1 MNNTENKPTLNL
13 KTILDIRGK
22 LMNEFYKDMT
32 NTAQR
37 VKAK

>member
-1 MNNTENKPTLNL
+1 MSNTENKTTLNL

-22 LMNEFYKDMT
+22 LVNEFYKDM
-32 NTAQR
+32 NSTAQR